1 MKDKV
6 KVLLPYIIIIL
17 VVLFI
22 KAFIVTPIKVNGE
35 SMYPTLE
42 EGDIM
47 ILNKTAYYFNEP
59 ERFDIVVVNMPDEYL
74 IKRVIGLPGEHIEYK
89 NNTLYVDGKKVK
101 ENFKH
106 GVTANFNIEE
116 LGSDTIPLNTYLVLG
131 DNRENSLDSREL
143 GFIREDQLLGR
154 TSLII
159 LPFNRFG
166 SVN

>member
-1 MKDKV
+1 MKNKV

-35 SMYPTLE
+35 SMHPTLE

-47 ILNKTAYYFNEP
+47 ILNKTAYYFNKP
-59 ERFDIVVVNMPDEYL
+59 KRFDIVVVDMPDEYL

-89 NNTLYVDGKKVK
+89 DNTLYVDGKKVK

-106 GVTANFNIEE
+106 EKTEDFNIKE
-116 LGSDTIPLNTYLVLG
+116 LGSDTVPEGSYLVLG

-143 GFIREDQLLGR
+143 GFMKEEQLLGR
-154 TSLII
+154 TSLIV
-159 LPFNRFG
+159 LPFNRIG
-166 SVN
+166 NVK

>member
-47 ILNKTAYYFNEP
+47 ILNKTAYYFNKP

-89 NNTLYVDGKKVK
+89 NNTLYVDGKRVK

-116 LGSDTIPLNTYLVLG
+116 LGSGTIPLNTYLVLG

-159 LPFNRFG
+159 LPFDRIGNA
-166 SVN
+166 N

>member
-1 MKDKV
+1 MKEKI
-6 KVLLPYIIIIL
+6 KPLLPYIIIIV

-22 KAFIVTPIKVNGE
+22 KFFIVTPIKVNGE
-35 SMYPTLE
+35 SMSPTLE

-47 ILNKTAYYFNEP
+47 ILNKTAYYFNKP